1 MFLEYI
7 QEHQERIITLIGQHF
22 MLFGIS
28 MVFTLLVGIGIS
40 IYVSREGAGRIG
52 KIVLN
57 VTAAAQ
63 AVPSIAVV
71 ALVFLFIGIGAT
83 PAIVALVIYSLVPI
97 VFNATSGLLSIDS
110 KVIEAARGSGY
121 TQKQILWRIKFP
133 IATPVIMAGIRS
145 AATINIGTATVA
157 AVIGGGGLGDLIFT
171 GIKLNKDHVILIGA
185 VLTSLIAILIDTL
198 FYYLERRVTP
208 KGLQVKR

>member
-1 MFLEYI
+1 MFFTYI
-7 QEHQERIITLIGQHF
+7 QEHQDRILTLIVQHF

-28 MVFTLLVGIGIS
+28 MVFTLVIGLAIS
-40 IYVSREGAGRIG
+40 IFVSRDSTSKAG

-57 VTAAAQ
+57 ITAAAQ
-63 AVPSIAVV
+63 AVPSVAVV

-83 PAIVALVIYSLVPI
+83 PAIIALIVYSLVPI
-97 VFNATSGLLSIDS
+97 VFNATSGLLSVDS

-121 TQKQILWRIKFP
+121 TQRQILWQIKFP
-133 IATPVIMAGIRS
+133 IAVPVIMAGIRS

-185 VLTSLIAILIDTL
+185 LLTSLIAILIDTL
-198 FYYLERRVTP
+198 FFYLERRVTP
-208 KGLQVKR
+208 KGLQVDR